1 MTTMRILVLGATGLI
16 GSAVLRA
23 LVAEGHRCTALVRHP
38 GRVAALPPS
47 VEPICG
53 DIRHP
58 AWLAAL
64 APHDAVIHAAASFD
78 DDMATADLAL
88 TTALIDWGTRQ
99 AAPPH
104 LILTGGCWLYP
115 ARHEPPLVEGDAFAP
130 LPAFRWMLDHRA
142 RLEAAGCVRV
152 TMVHPAIVWTEAAG
166 PPAEMAATLTRGE
179 AVTVVGDPAT
189 RWPLVHADDLAQLYV
204 RAVAHGG
211 PCDDLHGVTEPGVAV
226 GDIVATLAC
235 HLGLPPLVQTVA
247 VADAVARHG
256 DWIAGQARSQVMLA
270 PRSRA
275 LLGWRGVRRIADTI
289 GA

>member
-1 MTTMRILVLGATGLI
+1 MRILVLGATGLI
-16 GSAVLRA
+16 GGAVLRA
-23 LVAEGHRCTALVRHP
+23 LVAEGHRCTALVRHS
-38 GRVAALPPS
+38 GRAAALPQP

-64 APHDAVIHAAASFD
+64 APHDVVIHAAASFD
-78 DDMATADLAL
+78 DDMAAADLAL

-115 ARHEPPLVEGDAFAP
+115 AQHEPPLVEGDAFAP

-142 RLEAAGCVRV
+142 RLEAAGCFRV
-152 TMVHPAIVWTEAAG
+152 TVVHPAIVWTEASG
-166 PPAEMAATLTRGE
+166 PPAAMAAALTRGS
-179 AVTVVGDPAT
+179 AVEVVGDPAT
-189 RWPLVHADDLAQLYV
+189 RWPLVHADDLAELYV
-204 RAVAHGG
+204 GAVAHGG
-211 PCDDLHGVTEPGVAV
+211 PCGDLHGVTEPGVAV
-226 GDIVATLAC
+226 ADIVATVAGR
-235 HLGLPPLVQTVA
+235 LGVQQKMQV
-247 VADAVARHG
+247 VNRADAVARHG